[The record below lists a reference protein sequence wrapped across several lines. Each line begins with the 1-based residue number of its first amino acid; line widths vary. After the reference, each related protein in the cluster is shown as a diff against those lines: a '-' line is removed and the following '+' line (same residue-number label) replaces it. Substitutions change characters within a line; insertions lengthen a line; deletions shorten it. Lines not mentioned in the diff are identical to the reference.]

1 MALPLR
7 ESNETP
13 TLSWVGEAKS
23 DPMMCIMKEEG
34 ALAKGEENAFD
45 FAVIVAHELLATE
58 IIFVEIET
66 VVVLVES
73 VTGSIFV
80 GTESIIDMVVSLTE
94 YVSVETE
101 RIALWVDVEGT
112 QRAPLMIH
120 PVRWVCLDLIGF
132 DGPTM
137 VHRDRFAVLGP
148 LGAPSGLSG
157 E

>member
-1 MALPLR
+1 
-7 ESNETP
+7 
-13 TLSWVGEAKS
+13 
-23 DPMMCIMKEEG
+23 MMCVMKEEG

-45 FAVIVAHELLATE
+45 FAVIAAHELLATE

-66 VVVLVES
+66 VIVLVES

-80 GTESIIDMVVSLTE
+80 GTESIVDMVVSSTE

-101 RIALWVDVEGT
+101 RITLWVDVKGT
-112 QRAPLMIH
+112 QRAPLTIQ
-120 PVRWVCLDLIGF
+120 PVQWVCLDLVGF
-132 DGPTM
+132 NGPTM
-137 VHRDRFAVLGP
+137 VHGDCLAVLGP